1 MVSLCMGGSVLD
13 SLLTKV
19 WTQVVLSTCNLKLGG
34 QRQKNQN
41 FKAKLSNISH
51 LEPGLHKTLLQAN
64 KQKAV
69 KLQNTEPV
77 CCQKPKIH
85 KSSLLESSRHHTQS
99 KTLPCDPFSSFVFEK
114 NLQLHTWC
122 VRVCKSQGAPM
133 KSKDHLHSQFSPC
146 TMLVPE
152 PELKLGGSASVWGII
167 LRNIFHIKHI
177 SSLPDPCPSGLKISQ
192 LPVSLFSAPLTPSSS
207 ELL

>member
-1 MVSLCMGGSVLD
+1 MFSLCMGGSVLD
-13 SLLTKV
+13 TLLTKV

-51 LEPGLHKTLLQAN
+51 SEPGIHKTLLQTN
-64 KQKAV
+64 KQTAV
-69 KLQNTEPV
+69 KLQNIESV
-77 CCQKPKIH
+77 CSQRPKIH
-85 KSSLLESSRHHTQS
+85 KSSLLESSRQHTQS
-99 KTLPCDPFSSFVFEK
+99 RPLPCDPFSSFVFEK

-122 VRVCKSQGAPM
+122 VRACMSQGTPM
-133 KSKDHLHSQFSPC
+133 KSEDHLHSYCSPC

-152 PELKLGGSASVWGII
+152 PELKLGGSASVWRII
-167 LRNIFHIKHI
+167 LRNIFHTKPI
-177 SSLPDPCPSGLKISQ
+177 SSLPDPCPSRLKISQ
-192 LPVSLFSAPLTPSSS
+192 LPVSLFSAPPTPSSS